1 MVLSGDRSSSESG
14 LVCGGGL
21 GRVGEKVSLV
31 RPVEGESLRQGEG
44 ERLLRLSLSG
54 EGDLIPEAEGDFLST
69 EGDLRSDEGERL
81 SEAEGALLRVS
92 EGEAEG
98 ALLRVS
104 EGDFFRQGLL
114 G

>member
-92 EGEAEG
+92 EG
-98 ALLRVS
+98 
-104 EGDFFRQGLL
+104 DFFRQGLL